1 MDNREVFT
9 SGIVSKIKG
18 AVRRMANLSIPA
30 EERNLTPEQVER
42 LDNRRRWGLTCQ
54 VLGGQFTVFAV
65 LLTVWSGQDLT
76 YSPGWV
82 RPMFYY
88 NVVASILAVVFFGYG
103 TLLKRGNLDF
113 LD

>member
-88 NVVASILAVVFFGYG
+88 NVVAGILALAFFGYG
-103 TLLKRGNLDF
+103 THLKRDNLDF